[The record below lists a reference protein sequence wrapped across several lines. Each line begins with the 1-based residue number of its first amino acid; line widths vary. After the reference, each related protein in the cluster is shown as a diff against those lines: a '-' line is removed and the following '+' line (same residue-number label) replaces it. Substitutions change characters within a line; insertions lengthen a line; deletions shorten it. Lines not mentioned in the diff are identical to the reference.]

1 MLSYSRPRAPTFYCS
16 SQPAACFS
24 PFLQSRGLASPSL
37 FNPFFF
43 FTFGFPSYTSCQYA
57 DTTFHGS
64 PLKASNLD
72 IYYYLW
78 WFEFTR
84 SHFTCTPRVTSLG
97 NKFLTLII
105 HKVRDSQKMQAVW
118 KGLLLTTEISKT
130 ILNAHFEGGSIYVF
144 TMSRNK
150 LYDGGY
156 WSKLARSDLVHL
168 RLDDFKVAV
177 KFWALTHPPQKKTW
191 FTIVSGG

>member
-1 MLSYSRPRAPTFYCS
+1 MLLAFLAISRPCYP
-16 SQPAACFS
+16 CFLTPS
-24 PFLQSRGLASPSL
+24 LSHLASPHTAAANICWYDFSGRS
-37 FNPFFF
+37 
-43 FTFGFPSYTSCQYA
+43 TF
-57 DTTFHGS
+57 
-64 PLKASNLD
+64 KASNLD

-78 WFEFTR
+78 WFEFTW
-84 SHFTCTPRVTSLG
+84 SHFTCTALG

-118 KGLLLTTEISKT
+118 KGPTEISKT
-130 ILNAHFEGGSIYVF
+130 ILNGHFEGEAIYVF

-177 KFWALTHPPQKKTW
+177 KFWAPTHPPQKKTW